1 MKMRSA
7 TLDAAAAI
15 DLLNHARSVCD
26 KLNPLGAELTIEEL
40 RQRAEIV
47 DSVIRARNKL
57 QMLRDRA
64 VALEEALARFKQR
77 RSGGSAY

>member
-15 DLLNHARSVCD
+15 DLLNHARSVCGQ
-26 KLNPLGAELTIEEL
+26 LNPLGTEMTIEEL

-47 DSVIRARNKL
+47 DSVIRARSKL
-57 QMLRDRA
+57 QLLRDRA
-64 VALEEALARFKQR
+64 LALEGALDRFKQR
-77 RSGGSAY
+77 KAASVA

>member
-7 TLDAAAAI
+7 TMDAAAAI
-15 DLLNHARSVCD
+15 DLLNHARTVCD
-26 KLNPLGAELTIEEL
+26 RLNPLGTELTIEEL

-64 VALEEALARFKQR
+64 MALEEALTRFKQR

>member
-15 DLLNHARSVCD
+15 DLLNHARTVCD
-26 KLNPLGAELTIEEL
+26 RLNPLGTELTIEEL

-57 QMLRDRA
+57 QLMRDRA
-64 VALEEALARFKQR
+64 IALEQALERFKR
-77 RSGGSAY
+77 RRANGSAF

>member
-7 TLDAAAAI
+7 TVDAAAAI
-15 DLLNHARSVCD
+15 DLLNHARTVCD
-26 KLNPLGAELTIEEL
+26 RLNPLVTELTVEAL

-57 QMLRDRA
+57 QLMRDRDCARTGTGA
-64 VALEEALARFKQR
+64 VQTPACQR
-77 RSGGSAY
+77 

>member
-7 TLDAAAAI
+7 TLDPAAAI
-15 DLLNHARSVCD
+15 DLLNHARAVCD
-26 KLNPLGAELTIEEL
+26 QLNPLGSEMSVDEL

-57 QMLRDRA
+57 QLMRDRA
-64 VALEEALARFKQR
+64 IAVEDALERFK
-77 RSGGSAY
+77 RSRAGSAY